1 MTTDLPQL
9 NRFARVSEVER
20 VTGLSRTTIW
30 RLERQNEFPRR
41 RRLSANA
48 VGWLESEIQEWISER
63 SAA

>member
-1 MTTDLPQL
+1 MTTDLSQL
-9 NRFARVSEVER
+9 DRFARVPEVER

-48 VGWLESEIQEWISER
+48 VGWLESEIRAWMSER
-63 SAA
+63 RAV